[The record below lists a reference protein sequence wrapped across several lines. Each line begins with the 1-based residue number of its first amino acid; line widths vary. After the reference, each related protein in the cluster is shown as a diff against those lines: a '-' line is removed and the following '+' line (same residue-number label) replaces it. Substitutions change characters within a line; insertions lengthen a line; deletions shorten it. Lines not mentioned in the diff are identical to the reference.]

1 MTTPRAYDAV
11 ILGAGIAGLVATA
24 VLAKEGKKVL
34 LLERED
40 RPGGR
45 AAVFYHEGYKLGFG
59 AHLSEDPGSGTT
71 AIMRYLGK
79 DFPRGPVN
87 DGMPVYHEGKWLSMP
102 EVIGTDREELKKV
115 IKVLVESQ
123 YSDFDQY
130 EDMPLRTW
138 IQKYTNSASVVKLFE
153 FISMVEGATTVW
165 WDHAAAENLY
175 VRKMHYQEAK
185 TAGFSF
191 YPKCGWDNYFH
202 DLEDV
207 IRSNGGEIAYNMQ
220 AAKVEIQDGQVKGV
234 WAESRQKMTPNT
246 FNLEFI
252 AAAHVICTVP
262 VWDIANFIPMHQ
274 LPEWWVDKVKLV
286 AADHHRAVYL
296 GMYIAS
302 DEPIYAQSERELAAW
317 FAGPKTGCPGWGFLN
332 SAFDPKCA
340 PEGKHL
346 WVCGVYVPPK
356 VAADRFQQQAFFD
369 LIEEELEIMFPTT
382 KRALW
387 KQRHVV
393 YKPCYVANK
402 PGIMGASRPTNT
414 VPGAEGLVFSGDSYQ
429 GRMIGTDRAARQGLA
444 AAEVVLGRK
453 IEGLEHCYRVW

>member
-1 MTTPRAYDAV
+1 MNAPQEYDAV
-11 ILGAGIAGLVATA
+11 VIGAGIAGLVASA
-24 VLAKEGKKVL
+24 VLAHEGKKVL

-45 AAVFYHEGYKLGFG
+45 AAKFYYEGYKLGFG

-71 AIMRYLGK
+71 AIMKYLGK
-79 DFPRGPVN
+79 DFPRGPIN
-87 DGMPVYHEGKWLSMP
+87 DGMPVFHEGKWMSMA
-102 EVIGTDREELKKV
+102 EVLGTDKEELKKV
-115 IKVLVESQ
+115 IKVLIESD

-130 EDMPLRTW
+130 EDIPLRDW
-138 IQKYTNSASVVKLFE
+138 IKKYTDSESVVKLFE
-153 FISMVEGATTVW
+153 FVSMVEGATTKE

-175 VRKMHYQEAK
+175 VRKMHYQEAR

-191 YPKCGWDNYFH
+191 YPKYGWDGYFK

-207 IRSNGGEIAYNMQ
+207 IHRNGGEIEYDTQ
-220 AAKVEIQDGQVKGV
+220 VGKVELKNGKVVGV
-234 WAESRQKMTPNT
+234 WAEPRKKMTPNT
-246 FNLEFI
+246 FNWEFI
-252 AAAHVICTVP
+252 NTRNVICTVP
-262 VWDIANFIPMHQ
+262 VWDIHNLIPFDQ

-302 DEPIYAQSERELAAW
+302 EEPIYAQSERELAAW
-317 FAGPKTGCPGWGFLN
+317 FEGPRTGCPGWGFLN

-346 WVCGVYVPPK
+346 WVCGVYIPPH
-356 VAADRFQQQAFFD
+356 VAADRFKQPEWFAK
-369 LIEEELEIMFPTT
+369 IEEELEIMFQTI
-382 KRALW
+382 KKALW

-393 YKPCYVANK
+393 YEPCYVANK
-402 PGIMGASRPTNT
+402 PGLMGPNRPSNT
-414 VPGAEGLVFSGDSYQ
+414 VPGAEGLVLSGDSYQ

-444 AAEVVLGRK
+444 AAEVVLDYK
-453 IEGLEHCYRVW
+453 IKGLENCYRVW